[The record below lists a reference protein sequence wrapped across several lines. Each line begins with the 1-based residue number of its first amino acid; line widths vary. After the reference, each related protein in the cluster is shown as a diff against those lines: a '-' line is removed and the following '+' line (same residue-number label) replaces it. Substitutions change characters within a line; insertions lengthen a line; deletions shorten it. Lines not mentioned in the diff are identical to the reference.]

1 MKKFGL
7 LLILGFLI
15 NCGDDSPL
23 IEALNGDKI
32 TVKRFETSY
41 ETAIE
46 TMSRMQN
53 IEKKNLM
60 EFISKDIDEVPEQ
73 FQSLNYQFQKKNFY
87 ENYRQMLMT
96 KLAAEKSGFTTRADI
111 KEILEQ
117 VEMQTITQLYIQE
130 QVEKKI
136 KISEDEALAECTR
149 LRTQNAQLAAMPLD
163 KCTML
168 GRGNLKRVKSQE
180 VLPKVMERIKEG
192 VSIKH
197 NDKFDL
203 DSYLNNKQL
212 PGQEKS
218 AEQKSLDTKPADE
231 IPVEEKK
238 E

>member
-1 MKKFGL
+1 MRNII
-7 LLILGFLI
+7 LLILAITAI

-23 IEALNGDKI
+23 IESLNGEKI

-53 IEKKNLM
+53 IEKKNLL

-73 FQSLNYQFQKKNFY
+73 FQPLNYQFQKKNFY
-87 ENYRQMLMT
+87 ENFRQMLMT
-96 KLAAEKSGFTTRADI
+96 KLAAEKNGFTSRPDI

-136 KISEDEALAECTR
+136 KISDAEAKAECER
-149 LRTQNAQLAAMPLD
+149 LRTQNTQVSGMPID
-163 KCTML
+163 KCIML

-197 NDKFDL
+197 NEKFDL
-203 DSYLNNKQL
+203 DSYLNNNIL
-212 PGQEKS
+212 PGQDKVDSES
-218 AEQKSLDTKPADE
+218 
-231 IPVEEKK
+231 KK
-238 E
+238 ESQDSDSSDGDK

>member
-1 MKKFGL
+1 MRNL
-7 LLILGFLI
+7 LLLLLTISFI
-15 NCGDDSPL
+15 NCGDDSQL
-23 IEALNGDKI
+23 IESLNGEKI

-53 IEKKNLM
+53 IEKKNLL

-73 FQSLNYQFQKKNFY
+73 FQPLNYQFQKKNFY

-96 KLAAEKSGFTTRADI
+96 KLAAEKNGFTSRPDI

-117 VEMQTITQLYIQE
+117 VEMQTITQLFIQE

-136 KISEDEALAECTR
+136 KISDNEAKSECER
-149 LRTQNAQLAAMPLD
+149 LRSQNSQVSGMPID
-163 KCTML
+163 KCIML

-197 NDKFDL
+197 NEKFDL
-203 DSYLNNKQL
+203 DGYLNNNIL
-212 PGQEKS
+212 PGQDKIDNGAEGSTSSESSEK
-218 AEQKSLDTKPADE
+218 E
-231 IPVEEKK
+231 
-238 E
+238 